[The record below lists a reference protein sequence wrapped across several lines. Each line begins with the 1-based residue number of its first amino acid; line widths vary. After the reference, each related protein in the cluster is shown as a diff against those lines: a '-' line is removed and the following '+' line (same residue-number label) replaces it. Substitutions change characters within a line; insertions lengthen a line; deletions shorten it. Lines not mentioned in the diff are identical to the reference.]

1 MSSSDLGDSS
11 QVQNSENSFD
21 SLLTFERVQDSL
33 MEIKN
38 NFMRETFLELLG
50 NGEDKGKMKA
60 AAILGISF
68 LLKEREETDQF
79 MERLK
84 KGEVTVGEFMEF
96 RNNRIYAIYCPLCLE
111 QIKRSKNSL
120 VVVLVKRFIMKTA
133 LEINSITMINVLN
146 AKTNFTFYINIL
158 YKLLIINYL
167 LLTL

>member
-11 QVQNSENSFD
+11 QVQNSEDSFD

-68 LLKEREETDQF
+68 LLKEREETEQF

-84 KGEVTVGEFMEF
+84 KGEMTVGEFMEF

-111 QIKRSKNSL
+111 QIKKEQKLISCSSCKEIYHEKCFRDQFHNDDKCSQCKN
-120 VVVLVKRFIMKTA
+120 
-133 LEINSITMINVLN
+133 
-146 AKTNFTFYINIL
+146 
-158 YKLLIINYL
+158 
-167 LLTL
+167 